1 MTQRLTKFGIIATVA
16 AFAATATLLMLPY
29 AAEAAPAYVN
39 GAGAQDDNND
49 TGFAIAA
56 QNHTSGNLLVVMIKY
71 EGGAGTTVTVSDTA
85 GNIYTPLT
93 RRDAAANDMHVQ
105 MFYAENVT
113 GHASN
118 VVTFT
123 LTAARQFKRGVV
135 HQYSGMATSGA
146 FDQENWGSGSSGTAI
161 STGNITTT
169 QNDEVLVAFAGE
181 YTAQTYTA
189 GTNFTERIDVGALFP
204 GTGSASEDRI
214 VTSAGTYNATM
225 TQANSADWA
234 LIVSSFKA
242 ASAMQALSKPPNNLG
257 LVGYW
262 SFNEGTGTV
271 ATDFSGNGKH
281 GTISGS
287 TWTNGKRSKALSFDG
302 ANDYVEPPGTL
313 GLSAVRTYSAWIYPR
328 TAGESNF
335 GMIVATSEGA
345 ALTGNNLNMCSGDP
359 TECSGLSN
367 TLEYYQ
373 YNSGDAGAW
382 HTPANSITLN
392 AWNHVAVV
400 HDSSSDTN
408 DPVMY
413 INGRS
418 VTVTQALTPS
428 GPGTPD
434 ESFHIGSND
443 ETGAFAF
450 DGVIDEVRAYNRAL
464 SATEVAALARA
475 GVVRFTSNS
484 KTLTQGTS
492 LDSGLVGLW
501 TFDGKDTTWT
511 SETAGTTRDGSG
523 NNETGTLTSMER
535 SIAPTIGKLGQ
546 AFDLDGTND
555 FIDSGNIGNV
565 QSVAFW
571 IKADVT
577 TSREII
583 ALTAAAQVELDG
595 SSQVTATNFTSP
607 TVYVDGVV
615 AATIDSG
622 WRHVVVTTGTAVNA
636 TAVQLGQAGATFFD
650 GRLDDV
656 RLYNRALTAAEVKQL
671 YNLGKAKITQ

>member
-1 MTQRLTKFGIIATVA
+1 MTRTFSTFGMLV
-16 AFAATATLLMLPY
+16 ATAALLVLPQSI
-29 AAEAAPAYVN
+29 EAAGAYVN
-39 GAGAQDDNND
+39 GTYAVQDASDNNYPL
-49 TGFAIAA
+49 AA
-56 QNHTSGNLLVVMIKY
+56 FNVTSGNLIVVMVKF
-71 EGGAGTTVTVSDTA
+71 EGAATTVTVTDTA
-85 GNIYTPLT
+85 GNTYTPRT
-93 RRDAAANDMHVQ
+93 QRNDSGLNMQ
-105 MFYAENVT
+105 MFYATNVT
-113 GHASN
+113 GHATN
-118 VVTFT
+118 VITIAYSASRDFNK
-123 LTAARQFKRGVV
+123 AIA
-135 HQYSGMATSGA
+135 HQYSGMDTVAPY
-146 FDQENWGSGSSGTAI
+146 DQENYGFDNSGLNNTL
-161 STGNITTT
+161 STGNMTTT
-169 QNDEVLVAFAGE
+169 QDDEVIVAMAGE
-181 YTAQTYTA
+181 FSAQTSYTA
-189 GTNFTERIDVGALFP
+189 GINFTERFDLPVLAGA
-204 GTGSASEDRI
+204 GGGASEDRI
-214 VTSAGTYNATM
+214 VSAIGTYNATM
-225 TQANSADWA
+225 TQSSNGPWM
-234 LIVSSFKA
+234 LIAATFKA
-242 ASAMQALSKPPNNLG
+242 AVADDAPSALSKPPNNLG

-571 IKADVT
+571 MKADVT